1 MVYNWQKTLW
11 NYTIDHW
18 GLVYYII
25 INAAELDCSIVSH
38 WLSRR
43 PAARRA
49 ADFGIIEKPT
59 CSHQSPTRLLWGDI
73 GISSAHYRVPIASIH
88 QWPPIGCLL
97 LRLKTTLRLL
107 WVRFLQSFMKWEPN
121 NRHKTLCGGISCT
134 LLIKMSNRINYYNT

>member
-25 INAAELDCSIVSH
+25 INAAELDCSIVPH

-43 PAARRA
+43 PAAWRA

-59 CSHQSPTRLLWGDI
+59 CSNLHDCCGVILAYLQHTTGSLSLQYINNHLFW
-73 GISSAHYRVPIASIH
+73 
-88 QWPPIGCLL
+88 CLL

-121 NRHKTLCGGISCT
+121 NWHKMVCWRISCM
-134 LLIKMSNRINYYNT
+134 LLIKPTNRINNYNT